1 MHARKPLILSQQY
14 RDACVSVSQYS
25 YRYSSQCHC
34 ISRRFTSTETI
45 RLIRDG
51 EPSTTTATFTQ
62 LVSSAVSVSQY
73 SSTNIA
79 TLS

>member
-25 YRYSSQCHC
+25 YRYSCHC
-34 ISRRFTSTETI
+34 ISRCFTSTETI